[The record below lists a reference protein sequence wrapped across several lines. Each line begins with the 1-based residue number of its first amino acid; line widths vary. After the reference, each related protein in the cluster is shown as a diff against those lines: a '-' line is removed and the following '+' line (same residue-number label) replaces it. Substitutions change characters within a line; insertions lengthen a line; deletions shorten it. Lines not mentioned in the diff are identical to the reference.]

1 MPNILIFESDLSFA
15 QELQA
20 EFVRRSCAVSI
31 VDDAS
36 VGLQQAA
43 SSPPDLILL
52 CTELPRMN
60 GFSVCNRLKR
70 DPELKRIP
78 VIIMS
83 ANASE
88 ENFQQHRN
96 LTNKRADDYVHK
108 PVSVQEMMGRV
119 ERLLN
124 FEGTSQNEDRSS
136 LPDLDLKDMEDL
148 DADELIVD
156 EVVDDLMAAQNSMP
170 RVNDV
175 PRNSRPSEL
184 ELSEFADNA
193 FDALLAPKS
202 EPVAPANVV
211 GRTSE
216 RPSSMTPGS
225 VTSSPPT
232 IGGQALN
239 PVIPPAAGVP
249 TTVPPPSSPPP
260 ASDSRFGDDG
270 TRQAFVQ
277 AQSELAKAKERLADL
292 EDELVRA
299 REKEQTIEK
308 LYTELDDAKARLASG
323 GGGRAK
329 EILDLREA
337 LNQKDK
343 ELLALR
349 DEISSKDKQLLA
361 SKDTALDLERKTADA
376 QDRTVELE
384 KRVASLERSETA
396 AQQDREQAAKRAD
409 TYKRKQEKLTEELT
423 SARTELDDLE
433 AHRQSLTAQLSATR
447 QAQEQA
453 EVANR
458 ELTTQV
464 TNLSNELN
472 TTTAAR
478 DGLQAKLNSTEDAL
492 RQTVAARD
500 EHQDRAS
507 RAESRINALE
517 SEARARTSELEELK
531 KKLAATEQQLDE
543 SQLQSAEQGEQLDR
557 FRVAAGELDGLLN
570 DALTKIREL
579 QPK

>member
-15 QELQA
+15 NDLQA
-20 EFVRRSCAVSI
+20 ELVRRSCNVSI
-31 VDDAS
+31 VDDAT

-108 PVSVQEMMGRV
+108 PISVADMMERV
-119 ERLLN
+119 DRLMSTN
-124 FEGTSQNEDRSS
+124 GGGHDEPGS
-136 LPDLDLKDMEDL
+136 LPDLDLKNMEDL
-148 DADELIVD
+148 DADELIVE
-156 EVVDDLMAAQNSMP
+156 EVVDDLLAVEHGGSRASD
-170 RVNDV
+170 R

-184 ELSEFADNA
+184 ELSDFTDSA
-193 FDALLAPKS
+193 FDALLSPAGAVQTSSAPPS
-202 EPVAPANVV
+202 PAS
-211 GRTSE
+211 T
-216 RPSSMTPGS
+216 RPSSGAPAA

-232 IGGQALN
+232 VSGQTLN
-239 PVIPPAAGVP
+239 PVIPPAARIP
-249 TTVPPPSSPPP
+249 TSVPPPSSPPP
-260 ASDSRFGDDG
+260 NSDSRFGDEG

-277 AQSELAKAKERLADL
+277 AQSELAKTKERLADL
-292 EDELVRA
+292 EDELVRS
-299 REKEQTIEK
+299 REKEQLLEK
-308 LYTELDDAKARLASG
+308 LYAELDDAKARLASG

-343 ELLALR
+343 ELLGLR
-349 DEISSKDKQLLA
+349 DEISGKDKLLLA
-361 SKDTALDLERKTADA
+361 GKDTALDLERKTANA
-376 QDRTVELE
+376 EDRAVELE

-396 AQQDREQAAKRAD
+396 AQQDREQAAKRAE
-409 TYKRKQEKLTEELT
+409 TYKRKQEKLTEELA
-423 SARTELDDLE
+423 SVRTEIDDLE
-433 AHRQSLTAQLSATR
+433 ANRQALTAQLSATR
-447 QAQEQA
+447 QAQDHA
-453 EVANR
+453 EAANR
-458 ELTTQV
+458 ELTDQV
-464 TNLSNELN
+464 NHLTAELN
-472 TTTAAR
+472 AAQTQR
-478 DGLQAKLNSTEDAL
+478 DALQAKLQSTEEAL

-500 EHQDRAS
+500 EHQDRAG

-517 SEARARTSELEELK
+517 SEARSRSQELDEVKARLG
-531 KKLAATEQQLDE
+531 AAEQQLDE
-543 SQLQSAEQGEQLDR
+543 SQLQAAEQGEQLDR
-557 FRVAAGELDGLLN
+557 YRVAAGELGGLLT
-570 DALTKIREL
+570 DALGKLREL